1 MSINPSH
8 TPGYVPASEP
18 ASTPVAPAATAPV
31 YSTPAPSSMK
41 IPLLFGAVVALL
53 GANIYL
59 FFQVSH
65 LRTDLGSMHDTMQT
79 EIDKV
84 REASAVTS
92 QSHRRTVDALRDQL
106 EAQRR
111 QARMLAGEAKTDAL
125 RKMEETKVQL
135 QAEQE
140 KAQQQVKSEIS
151 EVKQVA
157 DTATSKI
164 GEVGTEVTAV
174 KGDVALTKSELEKT
188 IADLKRTNGDVNGQA
203 VLIATNGKE
212 LAALRALGE
221 RNYVEFNIRKQK
233 QPQKIGDVMVLLKKA
248 DPKKNRYTIEL
259 TADDKVV
266 EKKDRTINEPLQFLV
281 AKARQPYEIV
291 VNDIKKD
298 QIVGYLAIP
307 KVQAARN

>member
-8 TPGYVPASEP
+8 QPGYVPAVEP
-18 ASTPVAPAATAPV
+18 AAPAPVAPAAPVAP
-31 YSTPAPSSMK
+31 PGSSMK
-41 IPLLFGAVVALL
+41 IPLLFGAVAALL
-53 GANIYL
+53 AANVYL
-59 FFQVSH
+59 FFEVSH
-65 LRTDLGSMHDTMQT
+65 LRTDLSKVHDSIQA

-111 QARMLAGEAKTDAL
+111 LARSLAGEAKTDAL
-125 RKMEETKVQL
+125 RKMEETKTQL
-135 QAEQE
+135 QAEQA
-140 KAQQQVKSEIS
+140 KAAQQVKSEIS
-151 EVKQVA
+151 EVKQTA
-157 DTATSKI
+157 DTANTKI

-174 KGDVALTKSELEKT
+174 KSDVASTKGELEKT
-188 IADLKRTNGDVNGQA
+188 IADLKRTSGDVNGQS
-203 VLIATNGKE
+203 VLIATNSKE
-212 LAALRALGE
+212 LSALRALGE
-221 RNYVEFNIRKQK
+221 RNYVEFTIRKQK
-233 QPQKIGDVMVLLKKA
+233 QPQKVGDVMVLLKKA

-298 QIVGYLAIP
+298 QIVGYLAVP

>member
-8 TPGYVPASEP
+8 TPGYMPASEP
-18 ASTPVAPAATAPV
+18 AAATPVTPPATSPLYAA
-31 YSTPAPSSMK
+31 PAPSSMK

-65 LRTDLGSMHDTMQT
+65 LRTDLGSMHDSMQT

-111 QARMLAGEAKTDAL
+111 QSRMLAGAAKTDAL

-135 QAEQE
+135 QAEQQ

-157 DTATSKI
+157 DTATTKI

-174 KGDVALTKSELEKT
+174 KGDVASTKSELEKT
-188 IADLKRTNGDVNGQA
+188 IADLKRTNGDLNGQA
-203 VLIATNGKE
+203 VLVATNGKE

-233 QPQKIGDVMVLLKKA
+233 QPQKVGDCMVLLKKA

-266 EKKDRTINEPLQFLV
+266 EKKDRTI
-281 AKARQPYEIV
+281 K
-291 VNDIKKD
+291 
-298 QIVGYLAIP
+298 
-307 KVQAARN
+307 